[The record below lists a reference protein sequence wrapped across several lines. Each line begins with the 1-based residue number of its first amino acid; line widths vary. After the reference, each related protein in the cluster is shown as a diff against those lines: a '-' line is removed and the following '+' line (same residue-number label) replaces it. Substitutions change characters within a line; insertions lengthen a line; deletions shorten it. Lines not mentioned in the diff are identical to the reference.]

1 MTQSQATSKL
11 ESAGFAVSTT
21 NETSKDVEKGNV
33 TKQSKTGT
41 ATKGT
46 TITITI
52 SSGLGE
58 APNVVGMPESK
69 AKETLEKAGYKYDLQ
84 YKQDSTVTKGN
95 VISQSTS
102 GSTVTLYISSGSGS
116 SNGGNANGSGSN

>member
-11 ESAGFAVSTT
+11 ESAGFAVNTT
-21 NETSKDVEKGNV
+21 TETSKDTKGTV

-52 SSGLGE
+52 SSGPGE
-58 APNVVGMPESK
+58 APNVVGMSKSK
-69 AKETLEKAGYKYDLQ
+69 ATSTLENAGF
-84 YKQDSTVTKGN
+84 TVTTKPEPSKDVAEGN
-95 VISQSTS
+95 VISQSTN
-102 GSTVTLYISSGSGS
+102 GSTVTLTISSGPSGNNTVPGES
-116 SNGGNANGSGSN
+116 GNN